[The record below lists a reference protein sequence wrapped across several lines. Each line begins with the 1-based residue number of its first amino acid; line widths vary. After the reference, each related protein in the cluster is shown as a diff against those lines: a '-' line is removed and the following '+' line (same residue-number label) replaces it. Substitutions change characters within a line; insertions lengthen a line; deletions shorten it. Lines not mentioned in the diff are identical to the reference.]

1 MSELEY
7 FELKKDYAIFR
18 PVCSVSLEQA
28 FQLVKSAIIKTRES
42 NLHKLLIDITGLTG
56 FDSPSISAR
65 YSFVQEWSQAAG
77 GVVRVAMVARKEMID
92 RDKFGV
98 TAAANAGLKGDI
110 FISEEEA
117 LAWLK
122 RP

>member
-1 MSELEY
+1 MNGLEY
-7 FELKKDYAIFR
+7 FEIKKDYTVFR
-18 PVCSVSLEQA
+18 PVGSVSLEQA
-28 FQLVKSAIIKTRES
+28 SHLVKSAIIKTRE
-42 NLHKLLIDITGLTG
+42 NCLHKLLADITGLTG

-65 YSFVQEWSQAAG
+65 YSFVQDWSQAAG

-92 RDKFGV
+92 REKFGV
-98 TAAANAGLKGDI
+98 IAAGNIGLTGDI
-110 FISEEEA
+110 FVSEDEA